1 MSLFILRAS
10 DTQSLLLL
18 RVEHRLSLS
27 CNLRQVLL
35 IGDKLVQIDNLFVD
49 QHTSDLADVL
59 VTEGLLNARVDQ
71 VTNILLLLI
80 Q

>member
-1 MSLFILRAS
+1 
-10 DTQSLLLL
+10 
-18 RVEHRLSLS
+18 
-27 CNLRQVLL
+27 
-35 IGDKLVQIDNLFVD
+35 LVQIDNLFVD